1 MPLTK
6 EQRIEYLKKARE
18 AKALRRKN
26 DLSQL
31 KIDESK
37 QSKVEPEPIIEP
49 VKVVEKPNKLRH
61 STKSLDL
68 TIIKDKEP
76 IPPPTKVEIENDE
89 VIEVIEEVVKIKKP
103 KRIIKK
109 IIKQQYE
116 SDTDEEIIEEVIK
129 PTIQPKY
136 KQKTNQPQIKPKQDD
151 ITMMLFNY

>member
-37 QSKVEPEPIIEP
+37 QSKEPEPIIEP
-49 VKVVEKPNKLRH
+49 VKVIEKPNKLRH

-68 TIIKDKEP
+68 TTIKDKEP
-76 IPPPTKVEIENDE
+76 IPPPRKVEIENDE
-89 VIEVIEEVVKIKKP
+89 VIEVIEEIVKIKKP

-136 KQKTNQPQIKPKQDD
+136 KHQIKPKQDD
-151 ITMMLFNY
+151 ITSSLFNY